1 MDFGFEDSGLED
13 VYYNP
18 EASLGRG
25 PAVDKGFRKV
35 VGKIAAAND
44 ERDLRA
50 LKGLH
55 YHKLEGN
62 RSHQHALNVTDQW
75 RLIVER
81 VNDDGRTSL
90 LIVSLEDY
98 H

>member
-1 MDFGFEDSGLED
+1 MEFEFGEGDSEEA
-13 VYYNP
+13 YYDP
-18 EASLGRG
+18 KASLRHG

-35 VGKIAAAND
+35 MGKIDAAND
-44 ERDLRA
+44 EQDLRA

-75 RLIVER
+75 RLVVER
-81 VNDDGRTSL
+81 IEENGRTRL

>member
-1 MDFGFEDSGLED
+1 MEFEFGDGDLEEA
-13 VYYNP
+13 YYDP
-18 EASLGRG
+18 KASLGHG

-35 VGKIAAAND
+35 MGKIDAAND
-44 ERDLRA
+44 EQDLRA

-55 YHKLEGN
+55 YHQLEGN

-75 RLIVER
+75 RLVVER
-81 VNDDGRTSL
+81 IEEKGRTRL

-98 H
+98 R